1 MSNINLL
8 LDEENEITFAL
19 TVEGTTNSPARC
31 RLLVEKDNMTL
42 MFAPNYFQNDEVSV
56 TIPPLKNIFK
66 EGFCDLKL
74 EVIVEDKYFNPLS
87 LKGYLEKSVEVIA
100 ESKVVVKPRPQ
111 ATASVTQIK
120 VNSKDTSKIKNESR
134 TPVIPQPSNT
144 SSQDKKQVV
153 SDREIMNLIK
163 SLASGDK

>member
-19 TVEGTTNSPARC
+19 TIEGTTNSPAKC
-31 RLLVEKDNMTL
+31 RLLVEKDDITL

-66 EGFCDLKL
+66 EGVCNLKL

-100 ESKVVVKPRPQ
+100 ESKVVAKSKPQ

-120 VNSKDTSKIKNESR
+120 VNNKDTSSIKNELR
-134 TPVIPQPSNT
+134 TPVVPVTNVSPF
-144 SSQDKKQVV
+144 QDKKQKV

-163 SLASGDK
+163 SLASGD

>member
-19 TVEGTTNSPARC
+19 TIEGTTNSPAKC
-31 RLLVEKDNMTL
+31 RLLVEKDDITL

-66 EGFCDLKL
+66 EGVCNLKL

-100 ESKVVVKPRPQ
+100 ESKVVAKSKPQ

-120 VNSKDTSKIKNESR
+120 VNNKDTSSIKNELR
-134 TPVIPQPSNT
+134 TPVVPVTNVSPF
-144 SSQDKKQVV
+144 QDKKQKV

-163 SLASGDK
+163 SLAAGD

>member
-19 TVEGTTNSPARC
+19 TVEGTTNSPAKC

-66 EGFCDLKL
+66 EGICDLKL
-74 EVIVEDKYFNPLS
+74 EVIVEDKYFNPLT

-100 ESKVVVKPRPQ
+100 ESKVVAKAKPQ

-120 VNSKDTSKIKNESR
+120 VNNKDSSRVKNESR
-134 TPVIPQPSNT
+134 TPVVPVSNT
-144 SSQDKKQVV
+144 LSLQDKKQKV
-153 SDREIMNLIK
+153 SDREIMDLIK
-163 SLASGDK
+163 SLAAGD